1 MENQTTATGPATTET
16 NTKVAGVNV
25 HDTQSHRTHAYDAL
39 AAAKAD
45 IARGKAEA
53 ESAQAAQTTEGSQAE
68 ATGQTDTSSVSSS
81 LLEANVESE
90 LLNSSHKGVNWNDT
104 VAGLPED
111 AQKLIGNLRADYTKK
126 TQELAAQR
134 KALESE
140 RQALLNSDFTKTL
153 DETLAKDTGE
163 FDPFSNESVQ
173 NRIEQEVAMRMKAM
187 LEPLQTEYEL
197 QQRQMSL
204 QNFKDQH
211 PDLTTYKTDIAK
223 LLIEDNSLSLERAY
237 YIVKGKAKTEE
248 ASRASEELAS
258 YKQAAREY
266 GLKVGGGRQVTM
278 QKRIP
283 ENVKAKGAYAV
294 YQWVAAQKANK

>member
-1 MENQTTATGPATTET
+1 
-16 NTKVAGVNV
+16 
-25 HDTQSHRTHAYDAL
+25 
-39 AAAKAD
+39 
-45 IARGKAEA
+45 
-53 ESAQAAQTTEGSQAE
+53 
-68 ATGQTDTSSVSSS
+68 
-81 LLEANVESE
+81 
-90 LLNSSHKGVNWNDT
+90 
-104 VAGLPED
+104 
-111 AQKLIGNLRADYTKK
+111 
-126 TQELAAQR
+126 
-134 KALESE
+134 
-140 RQALLNSDFTKTL
+140 
-153 DETLAKDTGE
+153 
-163 FDPFSNESVQ
+163 
-173 NRIEQEVAMRMKAM
+173 MKAM

-278 QKRIP
+278 TKRIP
-283 ENVKAKGAYAV
+283 DSVKAKGAYEV
-294 YQWVAAQKANK
+294 YKWVSAQKGNK